1 MYLYG
6 DKTIKVDRD
15 SVEVLPRRVPPPNI
29 GDVGFDPS
37 PNLAT
42 DRTICELSLPSE
54 RDTWAVDLCPQL
66 QCHVESGSADLQP
79 GGLVRGGGCRHIH
92 PMCALLDLC
101 VTRTHQV
108 MISSLAQGR
117 HEK

>member
-79 GGLVRGGGCRHIH
+79 GGWVRGGVSTHTPHVRTPCLVCDTNA
-92 PMCALLDLC
+92 PSDDLILGS
-101 VTRTHQV
+101 RL
-108 MISSLAQGR
+108 S
-117 HEK
+117 